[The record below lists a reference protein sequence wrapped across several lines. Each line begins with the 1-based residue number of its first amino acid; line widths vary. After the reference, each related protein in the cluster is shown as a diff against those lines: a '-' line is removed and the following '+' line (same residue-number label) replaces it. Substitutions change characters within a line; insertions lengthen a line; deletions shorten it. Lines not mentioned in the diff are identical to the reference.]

1 MERRIGITSGIHPPG
16 IIWGVLR
23 GIPPALREVYS
34 AYKGNSIIHDHDL
47 LVVRGADRMVSVQ
60 PEMNAPMGLP
70 LEIENGKQLPL
81 QRVDHGEIPIQYMYI
96 QAWLPR
102 NRGIQHLLEFYRQI
116 MYRFIAQQAD
126 AAVDIPAHDKDG
138 VSCPCN
144 RSG

>member
-1 MERRIGITSGIHPPG
+1 MLILRCRDDRLFYCSPPAFANQVPECGGSRPVDRHLYIMERRIGITSGIHPPG

-96 QAWLPR
+96 QAWLP
-102 NRGIQHLLEFYRQI
+102 
-116 MYRFIAQQAD
+116 
-126 AAVDIPAHDKDG
+126 
-138 VSCPCN
+138 
-144 RSG
+144 